1 MSSLKYVLIHVF
13 WFCDWRSDNNTRD
26 HKFKLILH
34 YAIPHFKFSLK
45 FAKLLILIY
54 RYDVAVS
61 HCRGMKEIFAANT
74 TSWSLKSFLKEND
87 LDILKMV
94 YFRSWLWIVHYNVL
108 GLTLLSYCSQ
118 LFFIGLLVV
127 FIFFFLKLYFHC
139 FIHNTNRM

>member
-13 WFCDWRSDNNTRD
+13 WFCDWRSDNHTRD

-34 YAIPHFKFSLK
+34 YAILHFKFSLK

-74 TSWSLKSFLKEND
+74 TSWSLKSLLKEND

-118 LFFIGLLVV
+118 LFFHWDVGW
-127 FIFFFLKLYFHC
+127 FFFLKLYFHC
-139 FIHNTNRM
+139 FIHNTDRM

>member
-1 MSSLKYVLIHVF
+1 MTSVTYDPSLCNITYWPFSAWSTCDRLSACHALFNVFVSSLKYVLIHVF

-74 TSWSLKSFLKEND
+74 TSWSLKSLLKEND

-108 GLTLLSYCSQ
+108 G
-118 LFFIGLLVV
+118 
-127 FIFFFLKLYFHC
+127 
-139 FIHNTNRM
+139 